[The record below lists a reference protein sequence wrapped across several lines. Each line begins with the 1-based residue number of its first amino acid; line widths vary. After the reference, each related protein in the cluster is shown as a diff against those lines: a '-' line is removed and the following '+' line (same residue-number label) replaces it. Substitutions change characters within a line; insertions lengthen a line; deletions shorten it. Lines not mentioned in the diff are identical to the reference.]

1 MVSVN
6 GTQGAGPIWPGNNG
20 GKQVHANNTG
30 EVISTGFIPLQN
42 NNSIGR
48 ADLDNLSPY
57 ASMGVNLTPVKTNDI
72 SAITQ
77 KEAEEMFPNFTGY
90 YTLSNPQ
97 EANYDLADMNFKLQT
112 RTDAGANRYVEEHTN
127 RAMAERH
134 LSEGGYAQF
143 LEQLDVAFG

>member
-6 GTQGAGPIWPGNNG
+6 GTQGAGPIWPNNNS

-30 EVISTGFIPLQN
+30 EVKSTGFIPLPSSN
-42 NNSIGR
+42 NLGR

-57 ASMGVNLTPVKTNDI
+57 ASMGVDLSPAKTNDI
-72 SAITQ
+72 SVRTQ
-77 KEAEEMFPNFTGY
+77 RESEEMFPNFKGY
-90 YTLSNPQ
+90 YALSNTQ

-112 RTDAGANRYVEEHTN
+112 RTDAGTNRYVDEHTN
-127 RAMAERH
+127 RALAEKH

-143 LEQLDVAFG
+143 LKELDVAFG